1 MRGILG
7 GKKRKRKEDTLFF
20 FFSRTYSSHT
30 FAGRC

>member
-20 FFSRTYSSHT
+20 FSRTYSSHT